1 MKCNGFIHNIYLYVN
16 IYIVNIV
23 EFLFGGY
30 IAFAVTSYTSK
41 LRRGRTILRNKQ
53 SRAFFYSGLLIVLWH
68 CDSFKNLNL

>member
-30 IAFAVTSYTSK
+30 IAFAVYF
-41 LRRGRTILRNKQ
+41 LHI
-53 SRAFFYSGLLIVLWH
+53 
-68 CDSFKNLNL
+68 